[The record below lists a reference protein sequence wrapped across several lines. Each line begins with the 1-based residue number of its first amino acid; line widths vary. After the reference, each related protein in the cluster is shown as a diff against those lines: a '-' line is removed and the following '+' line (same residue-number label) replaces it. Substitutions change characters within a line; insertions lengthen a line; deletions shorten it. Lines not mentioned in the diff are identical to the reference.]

1 MIKRHRAHDIRTT
14 GKRNDADTIV
24 RPALDKLA
32 RDFANR
38 IYARRFLAAD
48 CKIFGQHR
56 AGDIQHEH
64 DVDTAGFDLREA
76 FAELRTRKTNHEE
89 SQG

>member
-1 MIKRHRAHDIRTT
+1 MIQRHRAHHIRAT
-14 GKRNDADTIV
+14 GKRNNADAVV

-76 FAELRTRKTNHEE
+76 FAELRTRKTNHEK